1 MSDKA
6 MRFGGAGMLHTYIC
20 VHYAWEQDPRMGT
33 CRRIS
38 ITSASYHDQRI
49 LYQKKA
55 KRPSAHRTCIVY
67 RNCAAMI
74 FNNDLTMSNCA
85 RPSPTIILHKCAQN
99 SFPKGSA
106 RVSPELQK
114 KPKASLHEQNL
125 HAVCTQWIIFTTLHK
140 SSGALNKPFTERI
153 HLFGTL

>member
-20 VHYAWEQDPRMGT
+20 VHYAWEQAPRMGT

-85 RPSPTIILHKCAQN
+85 RPSPTIKLHKCAQPSSPKKSAWIQGVGIFCSWIPLVRKLCD
-99 SFPKGSA
+99 SFPVRK
-106 RVSPELQK
+106 
-114 KPKASLHEQNL
+114 
-125 HAVCTQWIIFTTLHK
+125 
-140 SSGALNKPFTERI
+140 
-153 HLFGTL
+153 